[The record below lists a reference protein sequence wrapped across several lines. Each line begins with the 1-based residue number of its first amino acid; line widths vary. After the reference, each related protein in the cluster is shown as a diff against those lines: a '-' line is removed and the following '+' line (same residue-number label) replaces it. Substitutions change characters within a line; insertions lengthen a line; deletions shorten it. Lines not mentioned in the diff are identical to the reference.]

1 MKEYVEKMIK
11 EYPDMKF
18 ERSCLLNQ
26 MKSLKITED
35 DVIYS
40 MCFSHPEGER
50 AQTSGLS
57 DKTAKVAL
65 SFRDRQRQMEEE
77 RYNFLFDKY
86 QHLDEE
92 ITFLEETIAD
102 IPGEIGEIMSE
113 LVIKGDTWENVCF
126 SHCIGTHK
134 LSDMRK
140 QGIKILIRAYQRR
153 ESMVASY
160 LLS

>member
-50 AQTSGLS
+50 VQTSGLS

>member
-18 ERSCLLNQ
+18 ERSCLLSQ
-26 MKSLKITED
+26 MKSLKITEE

-50 AQTSGLS
+50 VQTSGLS

-77 RYNFLFDKY
+77 RYNFLFEKY
-86 QHLDEE
+86 RHLDEE

-126 SHCIGTHK
+126 SHCVGTHK

>member
-26 MKSLKITED
+26 MKSLKITEE
-35 DVIYS
+35 DVIYG

-50 AQTSGLS
+50 VQTSGLS

-77 RYNFLFDKY
+77 RYNFLFEKY
-86 QHLDEE
+86 RHLDEE

-113 LVIKGDTWENVCF
+113 LVVKGDTWENVCF
-126 SHCIGTHK
+126 SHCVGTHK

-140 QGIKILIRAYQRR
+140 QGIKNLIRAYQRR

>member
-1 MKEYVEKMIK
+1 MKEYVEKTIK

-26 MKSLKITED
+26 MKILKITED

-50 AQTSGLS
+50 VQTSGLS

-77 RYNFLFDKY
+77 RYNFLFEKY

-92 ITFLEETIAD
+92 ITFLEATIAD

-153 ESMVASY
+153 ESMVAAY

>member
-50 AQTSGLS
+50 VQTSGLS

-134 LSDMRK
+134 LSDMQK

>member
-11 EYPDMKF
+11 EYQDMKF
-18 ERSCLLNQ
+18 ERSCLLSQ
-26 MKSLKITED
+26 MKSCKLSEE

-50 AQTSGLS
+50 VQSSELS
-57 DKTAKVAL
+57 DKTAKVAM

-77 RYNFLFDKY
+77 HYDYLFNRYRN
-86 QHLDEE
+86 LDEE
-92 ITFLEETIAD
+92 ITFFEESVAG
-102 IPGEIGEIMSE
+102 IPGELGEILSE
-113 LVIKGDTWENVCF
+113 LFIHNDSWEKVCF
-126 SHCIGTHK
+126 RHCIGIHK

-140 QGIKILIRAYQRR
+140 QGIKYLVRAYQQR
-153 ESMVASY
+153 ESMIAAY

>member
-50 AQTSGLS
+50 VQTSGLS

-77 RYNFLFDKY
+77 RYNFLFEKY

-92 ITFLEETIAD
+92 ITFLEATIAD

-153 ESMVASY
+153 ESMVAAY

>member
-11 EYPDMKF
+11 EDPDMKF

-50 AQTSGLS
+50 VQTSGLS

>member
-26 MKSLKITED
+26 MKSLKITEE

-50 AQTSGLS
+50 VQTSGLS

-77 RYNFLFDKY
+77 RYNFLFEKY
-86 QHLDEE
+86 RHLDEE

-113 LVIKGDTWENVCF
+113 LVIKGDTWETVCF
-126 SHCIGTHK
+126 SHCVGTHK

>member
-26 MKSLKITED
+26 MKSLKITEE

-50 AQTSGLS
+50 VQTSGLS

-77 RYNFLFDKY
+77 RYNFLFEKY

-92 ITFLEETIAD
+92 ITFLEEMIAD

>member
-50 AQTSGLS
+50 VQTSGLS

-77 RYNFLFDKY
+77 RYNFLFEKY

>member
-18 ERSCLLNQ
+18 ERSCLMSQ
-26 MKSLKITED
+26 MKSCKINDE

-50 AQTSGLS
+50 VQTSGIS

-65 SFRDRQRQMEEE
+65 SFRDRKRRMEEE
-77 RYNFLFDKY
+77 RYNFLFEKY

-92 ITFLEETIAD
+92 ISFLESTIAD
-102 IPGEIGEIMSE
+102 IPGELGEIMSE
-113 LVIKGDTWENVCF
+113 LVIEGDTWEEVCF
-126 SHCIGTHK
+126 SHCIGIHK

-140 QGIKILIRAYQRR
+140 QGIKYLIRAYQRR
-153 ESMVASY
+153 ESMVAAY